1 MQSTLCLYF
10 TPLRPGPNHT
20 QAKLDLWSCSAAS
33 KRSSLGVQRG
43 GLWEFNQQRGYSKGA
58 VLQKVNTALPPS
70 NASEEKVN

>member
-43 GLWEFNQQRGYSKGA
+43 GLWEFNQQRGYSK
-58 VLQKVNTALPPS
+58 KVNTALPPS